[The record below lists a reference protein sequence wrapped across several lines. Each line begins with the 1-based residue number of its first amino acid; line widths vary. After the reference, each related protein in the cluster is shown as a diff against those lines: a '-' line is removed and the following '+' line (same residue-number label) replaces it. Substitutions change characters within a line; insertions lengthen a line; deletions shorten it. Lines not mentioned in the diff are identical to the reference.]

1 MDQYQHPLSSRVAVV
16 VGCAGGIGAATAATL
31 AARGAAVVLAD
42 IDEAAVKENA
52 ARIVEAGGTA
62 AATGCDVRDE
72 GQVAATMK
80 LAVDSFGRLD
90 ILHNNAA
97 AMHLLREDK
106 DVVSADIGHW
116 DQTMAVNLRGQLL
129 GSKHAI
135 PHMLAR
141 GRGSIVNTASVT
153 GLMGDVMLTAYGASK
168 AAVVHLTLSIATQY
182 GKRGIRCN
190 AVVPGLIRV
199 SRPGGGL
206 SEETLRKHLRQ
217 QLLGATGQPQ
227 DVANAV
233 AFLAGDEARFIT
245 GQLLKVDAGLT
256 AHQPSYADAV
266 DALDTALDTM
276 S

>member
-1 MDQYQHPLSSRVAVV
+1 MDRYRYPLASRVAVV

-31 AARGAAVVLAD
+31 AARGAAVLLAD

-62 AATGCDVRDE
+62 AAAACDVRDE

-80 LAVDSFGRLD
+80 LAVDTFGRLD

-97 AMHLLREDK
+97 AMHLLRDDG
-106 DVVSADIGHW
+106 DVVSTDIGHW
-116 DQTMAVNLRGQLL
+116 DQTMTVNLRGQLL

-135 PHMLAR
+135 PHMLAG

-153 GLMGDVMLTAYGASK
+153 GLLGDVMLTAYGASK
-168 AAVVHLTLSIATQY
+168 AAIAHLTQSIATQY

-206 SEETLRKHLRQ
+206 SEKTLRNHLRQ
-217 QLLGATGQPQ
+217 QLLDVVGQPQ

-233 AFLAGDEARFIT
+233 AFLAGDEAGFIT

-256 AHQPSYADAV
+256 AHQPSYADAL
-266 DALDTALDTM
+266 DAM
-276 S
+276 SSA